1 MDSLLLAVL
10 LALVSLVYATVGQAG
25 GTAFLAVMAA
35 FGLAPEELRPTALAL
50 NVVAAGF
57 TTWQLHRA
65 RAVDWRQLGL
75 LAVSSLPMAFLGG
88 LVVLDVRTY
97 YLVVGCVLL
106 GAAALMVARP
116 VGTASRDLGRLA
128 ALSTGAF
135 LGFVS
140 GLTGVGG
147 GVFLAPVLI
156 GVGWTTA
163 KQAVGLSAPF
173 IFVNSVVA
181 LPGTLLAGDRITADF
196 GLYAPAAVAGAVAGM
211 LIGHRFLS
219 ERGTRYVLA
228 AILASA
234 GMKLLIQ

>member
-1 MDSLLLAVL
+1 MDSVLLAVL

-65 RAVDWRQLGL
+65 RAVDWRVLGL
-75 LAVSSLPMAFLGG
+75 LAAPSLPAAFLGG
-88 LVVLDVRTY
+88 LVVLDGRTY
-97 YLVVGCVLL
+97 SLLAGCVLL
-106 GAAALMVARP
+106 AAAVLMVVRP
-116 VGTASRDLGRLA
+116 AGKGKGTLERLP
-128 ALSTGAF
+128 ALSTGAVV
-135 LGFVS
+135 GFVA

-156 GVGWTTA
+156 VLGWSTA
-163 KQAVGLSAPF
+163 KQVAGVSAPF
-173 IFVNSVVA
+173 ILVNSLA
-181 LPGTLLAGDRITADF
+181 ALAGARLAGEHIVADF
-196 GLYAPAAVAGAVAGM
+196 ALYAVAAVAGAIAGA

-219 ERGTRYVLA
+219 EQSTRLVLA
-228 AILASA
+228 AILA
-234 GMKLLIQ
+234 GGGLNLVLQ

>member
-1 MDSLLLAVL
+1 MDSFLLAVL

-50 NVVAAGF
+50 NIVAAGF

-65 RAVDWRQLGL
+65 RAVDWRLLRL

-88 LVVLDVRTY
+88 LVVLDARTY

-106 GAAALMVARP
+106 GAAALLVALP
-116 VGTASRDLGRLA
+116 VGTASRDLECLA
-128 ALSTGAF
+128 ALSTGAL

-156 GVGWTTA
+156 VVGWTTA

-196 GLYAPAAVAGAVAGM
+196 GLYAPATVAGAIAGM